1 MKNRDSQR
9 KMVLNHLIENKSITS
24 IEAINLYACTRLSAI
39 IYNLREDGLQ
49 IETEMCVGKNR
60 FGNPTNFAKYILKN
74 D

>member
-1 MKNRDSQR
+1 MKNRDSQH
-9 KMVLNHLIENKSITS
+9 KMVLKHLQEQGTITS
-24 IEAINLYACTRLSAI
+24 WEAIELYGATRLSAI